1 MPLPSTMIPI
11 ATNTLTANAAS
22 LSFTNIP
29 QTYTDLVLI
38 YYFGDTSAAV
48 AAYIEYNGDAY
59 TNNKYLGNRLYG
71 NGSSASAAYRSNDPF
86 YLTDGTPTSTTLGV
100 NQGIVNIMNYSN
112 TTTFKTSL
120 VRDNNAN
127 AGTEAVV
134 SLWQRTDAINRVD
147 IKNTSTGN
155 FLSGSTFTIYGIK
168 AA

>member
-1 MPLPSTMIPI
+1 MPLPSTLTPI

-22 LSFTNIP
+22 VSFTNIP
-29 QTYTDLVLI
+29 QTYTDLVLV

-48 AAYIEYNGDAY
+48 AAYVEYNGDAY
-59 TNNKYLGNRLYG
+59 TNLKYSGTRLYG
-71 NGSSASAAYRSNDPF
+71 NGTSATSSRRSNDPF

-112 TTTFKTSL
+112 ATTFKTSL

-127 AGTEAVV
+127 AGTEAVI

-155 FLSGSTFTIYGIK
+155 FLSGSSFTIYGVK